1 MERQPVV
8 PLTKKAYAKLCEHI
22 KETNDPETAEKCIS
36 IMSNAMLSQLSFDP
50 RVKMSRERYLK
61 QYAQKKAKK
70 AKLLA
75 AAKKTPRVKKTKEET
90 ETLFSRLKKEPA
102 PKVNLTNKSWST
114 LLLKKQRSA

>member
-75 AAKKTPRVKKTKEET
+75 AANAAKKTPRVKKTKEET
-90 ETLFSRLKKEPA
+90 
-102 PKVNLTNKSWST
+102 NMI
-114 LLLKKQRSA
+114 